1 MTIEA
6 TSLSAPRMQF
16 DESKP
21 FHDDLFK
28 RKQLAEQLT
37 GYIDRLRDGTVLA
50 IDAPWGEGKSWFGRN
65 WAAGLKKTQD
75 YRVIYLDAFQQ
86 DYVEDP
92 FLLITSEINELIASD
107 EDLAQDIK
115 GKAAKVMKAILPV
128 STKVLINFASRLA
141 LGSADGSRVIEDAI
155 QSASDSTADA
165 TQIWLENKID
175 DHKKEKESLD
185 SFRAALQAFCE
196 SQDKPVVFFIDEL
209 DRCRPT
215 FAVKLIERLKHFFDV
230 PNLVFVLLL
239 NREQLEKAIKGVYG
253 AETDASAYLGKF
265 IHMYLK
271 LPKNVEASSG
281 QSNANWSYL
290 WKLAEHYKFQKTEA
304 LEHFIKNLSVFASIM
319 KMSLRDLEK
328 GMALLAL
335 NDVSD
340 SAEYLAWPVALKLM
354 RPDIFNGL
362 LNDEV
367 AAHLKALDLIEKMEA
382 SEYFSFWAKK
392 YFIGLHATAAGEVKR
407 LSAEQI
413 EEYKNL
419 RPNWFHGSGTPLK
432 FWLKRLDIAIQD

>member
-21 FHDDLFK
+21 FHGDLFK
-28 RKQLAEQLT
+28 RRELAEQLT

-65 WAAGLKKTQD
+65 WAAGLKTQD

-92 FLLITSEINELIASD
+92 FLLIASEINELIASD
-107 EDLAQDIK
+107 DSLALDIK
-115 GKAAKVMKAILPV
+115 EKAAKVMKAILPV
-128 STKVLINFASRLA
+128 STKVLMNIASRLA
-141 LGSADGSRVIEDAI
+141 LGSADGSKVIEDAI

-230 PNLVFVLLL
+230 PNLVFILLL
-239 NREQLEKAIKGVYG
+239 NRVQLEKAIKGVYG
-253 AETDASAYLGKF
+253 TETDASAYLGKF
-265 IHMYLK
+265 IHMYLR
-271 LPKNVEASSG
+271 LPKKVEAFDN
-281 QSNANWSYL
+281 QSNANLHYL
-290 WKLAEHYKFQKTEA
+290 RRMVEHYKIQKTDEVN
-304 LEHFIKNLSVFASIM
+304 HFVKSLSIFASIM
-319 KMSLRDLEK
+319 HMSLRDLEK
-328 GMALLAL
+328 GMSLFAL
-335 NDVSD
+335 NGPGKYTD
-340 SAEYLAWPVALKLM
+340 YLAWPVVLKLKHT
-354 RPDIFNGL
+354 DVFNGL
-362 LNDEV
+362 LNNDIN
-367 AAHLKALDLIEKMEA
+367 AHMEA
-382 SEYFSFWAKK
+382 VKLLELMKVSDQSNFWAKD
-392 YFIGLHATAAGEVKR
+392 YFLGLHTLAAYGDKK
-407 LSAEQI
+407 LSD
-413 EEYKNL
+413 EEFAAFERAK
-419 RPNWFHGSGTPLK
+419 PSGWYYGDPLK
-432 FWLKRLDIAIQD
+432 YWLSRLDIAAQD

>member
-16 DESKP
+16 DESNP
-21 FHDDLFK
+21 FHGDLFK

-65 WAAGLKKTQD
+65 WAASLKKQD

-92 FLLITSEINELIASD
+92 FLLIASEINELIACD
-107 EDLAQDIK
+107 EDLAQDLK
-115 GKAAKVMKAILPV
+115 EKAANVMKAILPV
-128 STKVLINFASRLA
+128 GTKVLMNIASRLA
-141 LGSADGSRVIEDAI
+141 LGSADGSKVIEDAI

-165 TQIWLENKID
+165 TQKWLEDKID

-185 SFRAALQAFCE
+185 SFRATLQAFCE

-215 FAVKLIERLKHFFDV
+215 FAVRLIERLKHFFDV

-239 NREQLEKAIKGVYG
+239 NKDQLEKAIKGMYG
-253 AETDASAYLGKF
+253 PQTDASAYLGKF
-265 IHMYLK
+265 IHMNLR
-271 LPKNVEASSG
+271 LPKNTEITGNYSD
-281 QSNANWSYL
+281 ANCNFLRRLAQHYYL
-290 WKLAEHYKFQKTEA
+290 QNDEKIEV
-304 LEHFIKNLSVFASIM
+304 FIRNFSIFASIM

-328 GMALLAL
+328 AMALLAL
-335 NDVSD
+335 NGVQSD
-340 SAEYLAWPVALKLM
+340 SEYLAWPIALKLKH
-354 RPDIFNGL
+354 PEIFIGL
-362 LNDEV
+362 LNDDKD
-367 AAHLKALDLIEKMEA
+367 AHIKAFNLIEKMETRDGV
-382 SEYFSFWAKK
+382 YFWAKG
-392 YFIGLHATAAGEVKR
+392 YFLVLHATAANQVSR
-407 LSAEQI
+407 VTTEQI
-413 EEYKNL
+413 ENYKQL
-419 RPNWFHGSGTPLK
+419 IPSWFHGAGSPLK
-432 FWLKRLDIAIQD
+432 YWLKRLDIAIQD

>member
-1 MTIEA
+1 MTNEA
-6 TSLSAPRMQF
+6 KPLSAPRMLL

-21 FHDDLFK
+21 FEGDLFK
-28 RKQLAEQLT
+28 RKELADQLT
-37 GYIDRLRDGTVLA
+37 GYIERLRDGTVLA
-50 IDAPWGEGKSWFGRN
+50 IDAQWGEGKSWFGRN
-65 WAAGLKKTQD
+65 WAASLKTQD

-92 FLLITSEINELIASD
+92 FLLIASEINELIASD
-107 EDLAQDIK
+107 EGLAQDIK
-115 GKAAKVMKAILPV
+115 AKAAKVMKAILPV

-155 QSASDSTADA
+155 QSASDSTAEA

-196 SQDKPVVFFIDEL
+196 SQEKPVVFFIDEL

-230 PNLVFVLLL
+230 PNLIFVLLL
-239 NREQLEKAIKGVYG
+239 NRAQLENAINGVYG
-253 AETDASAYLGKF
+253 AKTDATSYLGKF
-265 IHMYLK
+265 IHMYLR
-271 LPKNVEASSG
+271 LPKQAPASGDHSD
-281 QSNANWSYL
+281 ANWKYL
-290 WKLAEHYKFQKTEA
+290 WKLVDHYKMNKTEQ
-304 LEHFIKNLSVFASIM
+304 LQHFIKNLSVFASIM
-319 KMSLRDLEK
+319 NMSLRDLEK

-335 NDVSD
+335 NDVGN

-362 LNDEV
+362 LNNEA

-382 SEYFSFWAKK
+382 SEGFYFWAKN
-392 YFIGLHATAAGEVKR
+392 YFLGLHAAAANDVKR
-407 LSAEQI
+407 LTDEQI
-413 EEYKNL
+413 EEFKKLSPRGYYG
-419 RPNWFHGSGTPLK
+419 PESPLK
-432 FWLKRLDIAIQD
+432 YWLKRLDIAIQD